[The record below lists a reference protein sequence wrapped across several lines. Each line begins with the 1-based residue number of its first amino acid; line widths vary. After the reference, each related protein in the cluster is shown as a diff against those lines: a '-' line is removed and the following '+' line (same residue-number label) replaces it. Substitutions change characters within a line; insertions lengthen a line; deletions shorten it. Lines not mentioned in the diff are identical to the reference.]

1 MKRYGKF
8 AIAAGVMLAVLLGIN
23 FIPGQNG
30 GVVWAEAL
38 SHIQQVQNVMYRMTS
53 TCSGDFFKDMP
64 KEARTV
70 TTEATIITSSE
81 HGGKMEM
88 FMNGELSSQM
98 YMLPSEK
105 AMISVIPGAKKY
117 IRMELD
123 EDAVAKMQK
132 DTNDPR
138 YLASELMKSDYV
150 ELGRDVIDGIEVEG
164 IAVTD
169 PALFGGMYEKMHLE
183 LWVDA
188 ATGLPAQMKMYASL
202 TMSGKV
208 MDMEMIMYDYQFGIE
223 IDPAEFVPE
232 IGEDYTPFPTM
243 TMPKKDGSSAI
254 DGLKK
259 FVEITGKYPQN
270 LNIMNLM
277 SEIQE
282 FQKEQMMKEA
292 RARKKA
298 RQGMTEEQKKA
309 DKEAAMAEFTAR
321 QIEMLEENMP
331 IMSAGQFYMML
342 VQEKRDPKYYGE
354 NVTPADSDAI
364 LLRWR
369 LDDGK
374 YRVIFGDLDQKDV
387 SAEQLAEWENTTE

>member
-1 MKRYGKF
+1 
-8 AIAAGVMLAVLLGIN
+8 
-23 FIPGQNG
+23 
-30 GVVWAEAL
+30 
-38 SHIQQVQNVMYRMTS
+38 
-53 TCSGDFFKDMP
+53 
-64 KEARTV
+64 
-70 TTEATIITSSE
+70 
-81 HGGKMEM
+81 MEM
-88 FMNGELSSQM
+88 FMFGKLASKM

-105 AMISVIPGAKKY
+105 AMISVIPESKKY

-123 EDAVAKMQK
+123 DDAVAKMQK

-138 YLASELMKSDYV
+138 YLASQLMKSDYV
-150 ELGRDVIDGIEVEG
+150 ELGRDVIDGIAVEG
-164 IAVTD
+164 IAVSD
-169 PALFGGMYEKMHLE
+169 PALLGGMYESLHLE
-183 LWVDA
+183 FWADVE
-188 ATGLPAQMKMYASL
+188 TGLPVQMKMNVSL

-223 IDPAEFVPE
+223 VDPAEFVPE

-259 FVEITGKYPQN
+259 FAEIAGKYPKD
-270 LNIMNLM
+270 IKFMNVF

-282 FQKEQMMKEA
+282 IQGEKLKQETL
-292 RARKKA
+292 ARKKA
-298 RQGMTEEQKKA
+298 WEGMTEDQKKA
-309 DKEAAMAEFTAR
+309 DKEASMAAFAAR

-331 IMSAGQFYMML
+331 MMSIGQFYMRL

-354 NVTPADSDAI
+354 NVTPEDSDAI

-369 LDDGK
+369 LDNGK
-374 YRVIFGDLDQKDV
+374 YRVVFGDLDQRDI